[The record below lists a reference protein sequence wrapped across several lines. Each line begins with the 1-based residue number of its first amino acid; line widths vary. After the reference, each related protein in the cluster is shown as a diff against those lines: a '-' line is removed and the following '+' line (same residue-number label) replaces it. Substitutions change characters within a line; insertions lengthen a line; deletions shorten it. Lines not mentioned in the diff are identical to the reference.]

1 MPHQCVKCGH
11 LYGEAGKEVVKGCSC
26 GNRIFFFIRKEKM
39 PGLYPNLQ
47 ALSQELSEEQKEQIE
62 EDVLEIM
69 GEEQLNQE
77 PVLLDF
83 EVIHA
88 VEPGKFNIDLVNL
101 FKKNHPFI
109 IRVEDGKYL
118 INLQETFDQ
127 LSKK

>member
-11 LYGEAGKEVVKGCSC
+11 LYGEAGSEVVKGCSC

-39 PGLYPNLQ
+39 PGLYPELQ
-47 ALSQELSEEQKEQIE
+47 VLSQEQKAQIE

-69 GEEQLNQE
+69 GEEQINQE

-88 VEPGKFNIDLVNL
+88 IEPGKFHIDLVNL

-109 IRVEDGKYL
+109 IKVEDGKYL
-118 INLQETFDQ
+118 IDLQETFDK
-127 LSKK
+127 LSRK